1 MRILSIGEILWDVFD
16 EGEHLGGA
24 PFNFAA
30 HAAQL
35 GHEVYFLSAVG
46 EDERGRRA
54 LARVRELGL
63 TDRYISRLPGAPT
76 GTVTVELSSDGQP
89 SFTIHRPAAYD
100 LVDLSGE
107 QLDCLA
113 AARPD
118 WICFG
123 TLHQMHPGA
132 RRLTRRVLAAI
143 PSARRFYDVN
153 LRPDSYTP
161 ELVRELLDTASVVKL
176 NDGEVTA
183 LGELLGLPVASLE
196 TFCLANA
203 ERFGWQAVCVTRGAD
218 GCSLLLDDEY
228 IEAPGLTV
236 DVADTVG
243 AGDAFSAAFLHGLG
257 AGWPPAEIAAFANRV
272 GAFVAGRPGAIP
284 AWTPADL

>member
-16 EGEHLGGA
+16 DGEHLGGA

-35 GHEVYFLSAVG
+35 GHDVCFLSAVG

-63 TDRYISRLPGAPT
+63 TGRYIARLPGAPT
-76 GTVTVELSSDGQP
+76 GTVTVRLSSDGQP

-100 LVDLSGE
+100 LVDLSSE
-107 QLDCLA
+107 ELDLLA
-113 AARPD
+113 AAQPE

-123 TLHQMHPGA
+123 TLHQMHPNA
-132 RRLTRRVLAAI
+132 RRLTRRVLAAV
-143 PSARRFYDVN
+143 PAARRFYDVN

-161 ELVRELLDTASVVKL
+161 GLVRELLADASVVKL
-176 NDGEVTA
+176 NDAEVTV
-183 LGELLGLPVASLE
+183 LGELLDLPASSLE
-196 TFCLANA
+196 DFCRANA
-203 ERFGWQAVCVTRGAD
+203 ERFGWEAICVTRGAE
-218 GCSLLLDDEY
+218 GCSLLLGGQFV
-228 IEAPGLTV
+228 EAPGLAV
-236 DVADTVG
+236 QVADTVG

-257 AGWPPAEIAAFANRV
+257 AGWPPARIAAFANRV

-284 AWTPADL
+284 TWTPADL